1 LLERL
6 KGANATYPARYPRKD
21 LSTDVDSTNG
31 PTVLAGNSA
40 KAWAKRQQ
48 LNSIGERT
56 IVVQLLAVGCCKLLH
71 TIKKVN
77 GQHLIV
83 TIDQYHLKRV
93 HFSSSLKDCYCF
105 SGLDGELV

>member
-1 LLERL
+1 MQPTLH
-6 KGANATYPARYPRKD
+6 ATREKTSP
-21 LSTDVDSTNG
+21 LTSTPLTDQQSSLGIVPKPG
-31 PTVLAGNSA
+31 Q
-40 KAWAKRQQ
+40 KRQQ